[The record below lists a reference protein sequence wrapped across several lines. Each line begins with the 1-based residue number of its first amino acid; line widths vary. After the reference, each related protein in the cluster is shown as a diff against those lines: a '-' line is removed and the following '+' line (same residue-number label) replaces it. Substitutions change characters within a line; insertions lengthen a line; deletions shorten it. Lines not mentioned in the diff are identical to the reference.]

1 MTSNFSLPQAE
12 RGAVLIVALIMLLLL
27 TVIGLSSMRGT
38 SLQENMAGN
47 MRDSNLAL
55 QASEAALRKGEEQVA
70 AHFIAGTLSSLKDS
84 SADSTPV
91 SYTNFPNTKKD
102 PEYRIIL
109 LANIRTSTEAGA
121 PIEDEGA
128 LVRVESDGFGI
139 NTNSDDKP
147 SSKVQ
152 LRSTFLVEQ

>member
-1 MTSNFSLPQAE
+1 MNNFHTVSRE
-12 RGAVLIVALIMLLLL
+12 RGAVLIVALVMLLLL

-55 QASEAALRKGEEQVA
+55 QASEAALRKGEEEVTKR
-70 AHFIAGTLSSLKDS
+70 FVAGTLGTLETSNL
-84 SADSTPV
+84 ADS
-91 SYTNFPNTKKD
+91 YDDFPGSSKD
-102 PEYRIIL
+102 PEYKVVL
-109 LANIRTSTEAGA
+109 LAKIRTSTEAGA

-128 LVRVESDGFGI
+128 LVRVESDGYGANI
-139 NTNSDDKP
+139 SNDDKP
-147 SSKVQ
+147 SSHIQ

>member
-1 MTSNFSLPQAE
+1 MNNFHTVSRE
-12 RGAVLIVALIMLLLL
+12 RGAVLIVALVMLLLL

-55 QASEAALRKGEEQVA
+55 QASEAALRKGEEEVTKR
-70 AHFIAGTLSSLKDS
+70 FVAGTLGTLETSNLADSYDDFPDS
-84 SADSTPV
+84 S
-91 SYTNFPNTKKD
+91 KD
-102 PEYRIIL
+102 PEYKVVL
-109 LANIRTSTEAGA
+109 LAKIRTSTEAGA

-128 LVRVESDGFGI
+128 LVRVESDGYGANI
-139 NTNSDDKP
+139 SNDDKP
-147 SSKVQ
+147 SSHIQ